1 MTATIKRLHLQG
13 YKSAADVCLDEVT
26 AFSVLAGPNGA
37 GKSNLADGL
46 AFFGAV
52 VARGARNAIREFG
65 GFSQIHCVKFKKDK
79 ARTASLTLD
88 IELEGKR
95 YYYHCKLFA
104 MDGEPQVEEQLKID
118 DQPIMI
124 RKRGQ
129 PPMLMMQ
136 GSGEETVTLPDFP
149 DEMSGLMMLPH
160 APVYRWLSNTR
171 VFRFDPLGAK
181 EPDSSS
187 ADSAELDLHGR
198 NVATMLSFLEK
209 KEQQR
214 EAILEWIEL
223 LVPGMEKVT
232 TEQQR
237 LDGRTVIKFKEAGT
251 RNYFPANLIS
261 DGTIYALCIMTAI
274 LSRDG
279 SLGLTMIEEPE
290 RGIHP
295 NGIAELVTMM
305 REHASPE
312 HPVLVTTHSESV
324 VRSSQAQELWLVN
337 KMEGKTVLK
346 NAAQSSVPLQTLPLD
361 KAWLM
366 NVFDGGLPW

>member
-1 MTATIKRLHLQG
+1 MTATIRRIHLQG
-13 YKSAADVCLDEVT
+13 YKSAADVCLDELAV
-26 AFSVLAGPNGA
+26 FSVLAGPNGA

-52 VARGARNAIREFG
+52 VARGARSAIREFG
-65 GFSQIHCVKFKKDK
+65 GFSQIHCVKFKKEK
-79 ARTASLTLD
+79 ARTASLSLD
-88 IELEGKR
+88 IVFDAKL
-95 YYYHCKLFA
+95 YSYSCKLFA
-104 MDGEPQVEEQLKID
+104 MNAEPQVEETLKID
-118 DQPIMI
+118 DQLVMS
-124 RKRGQ
+124 RKRGH
-129 PPMLMMQ
+129 PPTLAT
-136 GSGEETVTLPDFP
+136 ETTDKTVTLPDFP
-149 DEMSGLMMLPH
+149 DEMSGLMVLPH
-160 APVYRWLSNTR
+160 VPVYRWLCNTR

-198 NVATMLSFLEK
+198 NVATMLSVLEK
-209 KEQQR
+209 KAEHR
-214 EAILEWIEL
+214 ETILEWIEL
-223 LVPGMEKVT
+223 LVPGMERVT

-237 LDGRTVIKFKEAGT
+237 LDGRTVIKFKEEGT
-251 RNYFPANLIS
+251 RNFFPANLIS

-279 SLGLTMIEEPE
+279 HLGLTMIEEPE

-295 NGIAELVTMM
+295 NAISELVNMM

-324 VRSSQAQELWLVN
+324 VRSAKAEELWLVN
-337 KMEGKTVLK
+337 KLDGKTLLK
-346 NAAQSSVPLQTLPLD
+346 IAAKSAVPLQTLPLD

-366 NVFDGGLPW
+366 NVFDGGLAW

>member
-1 MTATIKRLHLQG
+1 MTITIKRIHLQG
-13 YKSAADVCLDEVT
+13 YKSAADICLDEV
-26 AFSVLAGPNGA
+26 AVFSVLAGPNGA

-46 AFFGAV
+46 AFFGAL

-65 GFSQIHCVKFKKDK
+65 GFNQIHCVKFKKDR
-79 ARTASLTLD
+79 ARTATLELQ
-88 IELEGKR
+88 IELEGKLCD
-95 YYYHCKLFA
+95 YHCKLFA
-104 MDGEPQVEEQLKID
+104 MDGEPQLQEYLRVDGLLVLS
-118 DQPIMI
+118 
-124 RKRGQ
+124 RRRGK
-129 PPMLMMQ
+129 PPELLDKLAVQ
-136 GSGEETVTLPDFP
+136 FP
-149 DEMSGLMMLPH
+149 DDLSALMLQPDMPL
-160 APVYRWLSNTR
+160 YRWLSNIQ

-181 EPDSSS
+181 EPNASV
-187 ADSAELDLHGR
+187 ADSTELERHGR
-198 NVATMLSFLEK
+198 NVATMLAVLEK
-209 KEQQR
+209 KSVHR

-223 LVPGMEKVT
+223 LVPGMEKVA

-251 RNYFPANLIS
+251 RSYFPASLIS

-279 SLGLTMIEEPE
+279 RLGLTMIEEPE

-312 HPVLVTTHSESV
+312 HPILVTTHSESV
-324 VRSSQAQELWLVN
+324 VRSTSAEELWLVN
-337 KMEGKTVLK
+337 KVEGKTVLK